1 MVISSR
7 RLQLQST
14 CEASKRFWVWST
26 HSRTIYQSKRL
37 DETYTP
43 VLTASGS
50 AEIQKID
57 LKCGLHTGHISWRH
71 SFTAERSAVLRW
83 MC

>member
-7 RLQLQST
+7 RLPVQCT
-14 CEASKRFWVWST
+14 CEASKRFWMWST

-57 LKCGLHTGHISWRH
+57 LKCGLLCETKISLS
-71 SFTAERSAVLRW
+71 SFFSFPFSF
-83 MC
+83 

>member
-7 RLQLQST
+7 RLQLHST
-14 CEASKRFWVWST
+14 CEASKRFWMWST

-57 LKCGLHTGHISWRH
+57 LKCGLLCETKISRRRIPITGITPWIG
-71 SFTAERSAVLRW
+71 
-83 MC
+83 